1 MRSRG
6 NDRSTDGRSV
16 RLSEPVSTKDGDG
29 LEEPL
34 DRWECTLDGDGP
46 QPIDRQ
52 ASTKNLDCP
61 HQAPKPNT
69 QPAFLPQAY
78 PYPKE
83 TPDGI
88 SRGSHPPDPFVVACP
103 FGWGGTSTLP
113 FIR

>member
-34 DRWECTLDGDGP
+34 DRWECTLDGGAP
-46 QPIDRQ
+46 HPIGRE

-69 QPAFLPQAY
+69 QPAFLPHA
-78 PYPKE
+78 YPKE
-83 TPDGI
+83 TPDG
-88 SRGSHPPDPFVVACP
+88 SRGSHPSDPYVVACP
-103 FGWGGTSTLP
+103 FGWDGTSTLY
-113 FIR
+113 